1 MSDKDYVKNQK
12 NRIKQLLIKF
22 NGNLLDVQMHI
33 YVEARVDVEIEEIH
47 KLLDSKSFESVRNT
61 ISYNKLRSIEDKLF
75 GLAMKNNLKAIE
87 LYLKR
92 VDEKSTNK
100 NSDIQINLKIPKDL
114 REINDKRD
122 ENECSEK

>member
-122 ENECSEK
+122 ENETQK